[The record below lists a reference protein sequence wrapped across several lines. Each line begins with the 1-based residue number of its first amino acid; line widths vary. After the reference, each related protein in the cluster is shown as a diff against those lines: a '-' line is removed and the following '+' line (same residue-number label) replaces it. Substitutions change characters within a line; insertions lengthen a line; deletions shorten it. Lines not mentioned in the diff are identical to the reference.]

1 MSKVSDFK
9 LAESVLRVICKEK
22 GVPFSDLN
30 LDFEEDDVGPNC
42 INVGGT
48 KNVIH
53 TIYRIVDEYLKIM
66 EMDGRSLFEDLEKK
80 ENFLLNF
87 ASELRSLFYKDI
99 NLSSYL
105 EDLTLQHLYQRPFI
119 WILMKD
125 LICPI
130 FDVSL
135 KDIKIVC
142 GKNPYIDIAK
152 FYKDGDI
159 KSIEG
164 QSYPFVFVNYVDCQI
179 VQNAFL
185 FVEVLKAYDLDPITV
200 VKEILQTDLLEKFKG
215 LIKMA
220 FDGEQEE
227 KKFIY
232 VLTNILNINL
242 FDFIPQERSGSSFDL
257 RKYAQMV
264 SPEVSSQWWY
274 LGVLESMLEPRRGTD
289 WSTHQ
294 TLEKYHKS
302 FWDKVETIK
311 QKRGAMG
318 KEKEVPFDLLLR
330 IKSKQTTDYPNDP
343 TKTLQS
349 LLSSSRIW

>member
-9 LAESVLRVICKEK
+9 LAESVLRVVCKEK
-22 GVPFSDLN
+22 GVSFTDLN
-30 LDFEEDDVGPNC
+30 LDFEEDDIDSNC
-42 INVGGT
+42 IRVGGT

-66 EMDGRSLFEDLEKK
+66 ELDGRPLFKDEEKK
-80 ENFLLNF
+80 DIFLLNF
-87 ASELRSLFYKDI
+87 ASELRSLFYKD
-99 NLSSYL
+99 LSSSHL
-105 EDLTLQHLYQRPFI
+105 EELTLQGLYQKPFI

-135 KDIKIVC
+135 KNIKIIC

-164 QSYPFVFVNYVDCQI
+164 QSYPFVFVNYIDCQV

-200 VKEILQTDLLEKFKG
+200 VKELLQTDLLEKFKG
-215 LIKMA
+215 LIKMS

-227 KKFIY
+227 KKFIF

-242 FDFIPQERSGSSFDL
+242 LDFIPQKKSNKIFDL
-257 RKYAQMV
+257 EKYAQVV
-264 SPEVSSQWWY
+264 SPEISSQWWY
-274 LGVLESMLEPRRGTD
+274 LGVLESMLEPIRGTD

-294 TLEKYHKS
+294 VLEKYHQD
-302 FWDKVETIK
+302 FWNKVEMIK
-311 QKRGAMG
+311 QKRGSNG
-318 KEKEVPFDLLLR
+318 KDREVPFDLLLR
-330 IKSKQTTDYPNDP
+330 IKSKQTADYPEDS
-343 TKTLQS
+343 TKTLQA